1 MKRGDLYLVRKP
13 GGGDPKRLRVFV
25 VVSRQTLVDTRYS
38 TVICAPVYTHG
49 HGLHTEVAVG
59 PEEGLKHP
67 SWIACDNLASLPK
80 TQLTAYVGHL
90 SDSKFPLLTRA
101 LKRALDIP

>member
-13 GGGDPKRLRVFV
+13 PGGDPKKQRAFV
-25 VVSRQTLVDTRYS
+25 VVSRQTLADVRYS

-49 HGLHTEVAVG
+49 HGLHTEVCVG
-59 PEEGLKHP
+59 LEEGLKPP

-80 TQLTAYVGHL
+80 SQLTDYLGSLPA
-90 SDSKFPLLTRA
+90 SKLPLLARA
-101 LKRALDIP
+101 LKMALDLR